1 MQTLILVATLAI
13 QHSVALQ
20 VPFVSKSVVDY
31 YSPLI
36 GGGSMLDDAGVGPV
50 GEPLNVIISAL
61 SSPQV
66 LTDAGFLNFARA
78 IGFSTECF
86 GIHIGDPQSANLGD
100 GHGWFN
106 QTNELREDY
115 GNPDV
120 GTCLESLIGGNHFRI
135 YRQDGPLADSG
146 ALFLASSKEADASQ
160 GHTIVPDG
168 YNIGRDL
175 IVAAALGKTSFK
187 GVSYMTTVKNI
198 TGLLAPG
205 STGVNHAIAQDGIVA
220 LLTIKIV

>member
-1 MQTLILVATLAI
+1 
-13 QHSVALQ
+13 
-20 VPFVSKSVVDY
+20 
-31 YSPLI
+31 
-36 GGGSMLDDAGVGPV
+36 VGPV

-78 IGFSTECF
+78 IGLQVIYYSTSWHLLINRFTSSTECF

-120 GTCLESLIGGNHFRI
+120 GTCLESLIGGNHFRLI
-135 YRQDGPLADSG
+135 GNTYFAFMDGCWVAVDVDGFVYAERVICAGDPE
-146 ALFLASSKEADASQ
+146 F
-160 GHTIVPDG
+160 IV
-168 YNIGRDL
+168 
-175 IVAAALGKTSFK
+175 VE
-187 GVSYMTTVKNI
+187 
-198 TGLLAPG
+198 
-205 STGVNHAIAQDGIVA
+205 
-220 LLTIKIV
+220 

>member
-1 MQTLILVATLAI
+1 
-13 QHSVALQ
+13 
-20 VPFVSKSVVDY
+20 
-31 YSPLI
+31 
-36 GGGSMLDDAGVGPV
+36 VGPV

-78 IGFSTECF
+78 IGLQVIYYSTSWHLLINRFTSSTECF

-120 GTCLESLIGGNHFRI
+120 GTCLESLIGGNHFRSVYPFLSPI
-135 YRQDGPLADSG
+135 IISWFLNCGFSWRLQYLSPRWSVSG
-146 ALFLASSKEADASQ
+146 
-160 GHTIVPDG
+160 
-168 YNIGRDL
+168 
-175 IVAAALGKTSFK
+175 
-187 GVSYMTTVKNI
+187 
-198 TGLLAPG
+198 
-205 STGVNHAIAQDGIVA
+205 
-220 LLTIKIV
+220 